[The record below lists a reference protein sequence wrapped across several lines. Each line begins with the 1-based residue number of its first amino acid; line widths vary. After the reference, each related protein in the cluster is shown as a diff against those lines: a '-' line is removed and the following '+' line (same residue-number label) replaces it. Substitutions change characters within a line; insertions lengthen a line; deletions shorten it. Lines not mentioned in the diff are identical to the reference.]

1 MTRFNEYNCL
11 FFVINL
17 FMLCSAVR
25 SDLNADFYKQTCPD
39 LLKIVRKE
47 VKDALKIEMRMAAS
61 LLRLH
66 FVDCFVNGCDAS
78 ILLDGSNS
86 EKFATPNL
94 NSVRGFQVVDA
105 VKSAVESA
113 CSGVVSCADILA
125 LIARDSVLLSGGPT
139 WKVLLG
145 RRDGLVPNQRGAN
158 LAIPSQYD
166 TLDTI
171 ISKFANV
178 GLNVTDVVSLSG
190 AHTIGQARCATFSK
204 RLWNFFN
211 TGGPDSTMENDML
224 SDLRHVCPVNGDGN
238 EITALD
244 RNSNDLFDNHYY
256 QNLLDGKGLLHSDQ
270 ILFNGGDDETKS
282 AVDNYRRKPKLFFDD
297 FIKSMIKM
305 GNIGPVTGSKVQSA
319 IKTEMR
325 MAASLLRLHFHDCFV
340 NGCDASLL
348 LDVTDSEKAAA
359 PNLNSARGFEVVDRI
374 KSSVESACSGVV
386 SCADILAIAARDS
399 VVLSGGTSWKVLLG
413 RRDGLVANQTG
424 ANRLP
429 SPFDT
434 LDVIISKFAT
444 VGLDVKDVVSLSG
457 GHTIGLAKCSTFSN
471 RLFNFSGTGS
481 PDSTLERSMLTDLQ
495 NLCPLTGDGSNTT
508 PFDRNSTDLFDNHY
522 FQNLINGKGLLGSD
536 QILFSSDA
544 AVTTNTKSLVQSYSS
559 NSRLFLSD
567 FADSMVKMGNISPLT
582 GSAGEIRKNCRLVN
596 S

>member
-1 MTRFNEYNCL
+1 MITFFALCL
-11 FFVINL
+11 VAKAQL
-17 FMLCSAVR
+17 ST
-25 SDLNADFYKQTCPD
+25 DFYRATCPD
-39 LLKIVRKE
+39 LLKIVRRE
-47 VKDALKIEMRMAAS
+47 VL
-61 LLRLH
+61 
-66 FVDCFVNGCDAS
+66 
-78 ILLDGSNS
+78 
-86 EKFATPNL
+86 
-94 NSVRGFQVVDA
+94 
-105 VKSAVESA
+105 
-113 CSGVVSCADILA
+113 
-125 LIARDSVLLSGGPT
+125 
-139 WKVLLG
+139 
-145 RRDGLVPNQRGAN
+145 
-158 LAIPSQYD
+158 
-166 TLDTI
+166 
-171 ISKFANV
+171 
-178 GLNVTDVVSLSG
+178 
-190 AHTIGQARCATFSK
+190 
-204 RLWNFFN
+204 
-211 TGGPDSTMENDML
+211 
-224 SDLRHVCPVNGDGN
+224 
-238 EITALD
+238 
-244 RNSNDLFDNHYY
+244 
-256 QNLLDGKGLLHSDQ
+256 
-270 ILFNGGDDETKS
+270 
-282 AVDNYRRKPKLFFDD
+282 
-297 FIKSMIKM
+297 
-305 GNIGPVTGSKVQSA
+305 SA

-348 LDVTDSEKAAA
+348 LDATDSEKAAA

-424 ANRLP
+424 ANNGLP
-429 SPFDT
+429 SPFET

-481 PDSTLERSMLTDLQ
+481 PDSTLEQSMLTDLQ
-495 NLCPLTGDGSNTT
+495 NLCPRTGDGSNTA
-508 PFDRNSTDLFDNHY
+508 PFDRNSADLFDNHY

-544 AVTTNTKSLVQSYSS
+544 AVTTNTKNLVQSYSS
-559 NSRLFLSD
+559 NSGLFLSD